1 MPGGDS
7 YYSWQSPLATGLA
20 AKCPRCGR
28 GKLFT
33 GLLTVRQTCER
44 CGLNFAEVDSGDG
57 PAVFL
62 IFVLG
67 AILVPLVLWVEFSFE
82 PPFWIHVI
90 IWTPLIAIGT
100 IGLLRPM
107 KAFMIAIQY
116 KHKAGERGGTFEQ
129 E

>member
-1 MPGGDS
+1 M
-7 YYSWQSPLATGLA
+7 
-20 AKCPRCGR
+20 
-28 GKLFT
+28 
-33 GLLTVRQTCER
+33 
-44 CGLNFAEVDSGDG
+44 
-57 PAVFL
+57 
-62 IFVLG
+62 IFILG